1 MSGGGTESEGEW
13 AAARLR
19 MRLEQGMTPR
29 EIDRLRREE
38 GRENF
43 DGRLL
48 ALAVVGAVYV
58 LLDLFF

>member
-38 GRENF
+38 GRETF

-48 ALAVVGAVYV
+48 ALAVAGIAYV
-58 LLDLFF
+58 LLDVFF

>member
-19 MRLEQGMTPR
+19 IRLEQTLAPA

-38 GRENF
+38 GRETF

-48 ALAVVGAVYV
+48 ALAVVGIAYV
-58 LLDLFF
+58 LLDVFF